1 MSWLLA
7 ENVRQVI
14 RDEVRKAGSQLSW
27 AKRIGT
33 RASAVNKVLRGKRL
47 APRAVLNAVQLRK
60 VSAYRYKYLER
71 RGELLCAADV
81 VEMMKREVGQAGSQ
95 SRWARAIGA
104 RQSDINN
111 ALLGRRLPVKAIL
124 DGLRL
129 ERTAA
134 YEKRQIVGDVASA
147 EARAGLAR

>member
-1 MSWLLA
+1 MSLLLA
-7 ENVRQVI
+7 ENVQQVV
-14 RDEVRKAGSQLSW
+14 RDEVKKAGSQLGW

-47 APRAVLNAVQLRK
+47 APRAVLKAVELK
-60 VSAYRYKYLER
+60 KISAYRYKDLQR

-81 VEMMKREVGQAGSQ
+81 VEMMKREVQEAGSQ
-95 SRWARAIGA
+95 SSWARAIGA

-134 YEKRQIVGDVASA
+134 YEKRQVVGDVASA
-147 EARAGLAR
+147 ESRAG

>member
-1 MSWLLA
+1 MSLLLA
-7 ENVRQVI
+7 ENVQQVI
-14 RDEVRKAGSQLSW
+14 RDEVKKAGSQLGW
-27 AKRIGT
+27 AKLIGT

-47 APRAVLNAVQLRK
+47 APRAVLNAVELKK
-60 VSAYRYKYLER
+60 VSAYRYIDPER
-71 RGELLCAADV
+71 SGNLLCAADV
-81 VEMMKREVGQAGSQ
+81 IEMMKREVQQAGGQ

-104 RQSDINN
+104 RQPDINN

-134 YEKRQIVGDVASA
+134 YEKHAVVSEVLWANA
-147 EARAGLAR
+147 